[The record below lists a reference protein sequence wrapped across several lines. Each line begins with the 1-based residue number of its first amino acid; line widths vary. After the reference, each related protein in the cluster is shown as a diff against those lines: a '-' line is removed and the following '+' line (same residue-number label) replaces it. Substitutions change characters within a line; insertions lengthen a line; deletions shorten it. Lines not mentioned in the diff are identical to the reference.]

1 MTFRLAG
8 RYARRRWYRLRM
20 LRRSEEDTTEYL
32 LNSPKN
38 AARLREA
45 LEQSRRG
52 EGIPFTMDDLRSE
65 LERGAHV

>member
-1 MTFRLAG
+1 
-8 RYARRRWYRLRM
+8 M